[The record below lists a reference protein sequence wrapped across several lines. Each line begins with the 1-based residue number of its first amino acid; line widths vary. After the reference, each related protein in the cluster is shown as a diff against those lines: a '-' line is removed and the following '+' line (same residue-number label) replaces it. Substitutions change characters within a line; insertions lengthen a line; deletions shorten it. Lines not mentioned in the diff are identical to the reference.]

1 MKKILFVPQIS
12 NRSYTTG
19 KWILMKDAH
28 IKVIKNQMQ
37 VLNQF
42 EEFKF
47 LIILPPL
54 DQVEDVTSY
63 KDVFY
68 EEFFDKIDLS
78 IVIMNASKNA
88 AYNRFHFDMNELLVN
103 RNFLLDVDYI
113 LTDIP
118 ETARNFKMFYIL
130 NKKSPKLVVNVHYID
145 IYPEN
150 QITLGESNYFWR
162 QLDGIICADKVT
174 FFTKQM
180 MKDYFDYAVGLVD
193 EDLIEKLERK
203 CSVQDYMIISEYEM
217 KLYKKLKVEKKIVFF
232 ISRCSDDKRTKWK
245 EFIAVMK
252 ELRKQRQDFEVFIA
266 NPTQIDNQLIRN
278 ETENADY
285 FRIPEKALTR
295 KEYIELLWQSHCVP
309 LFYDIGNNISIGFYE
324 AMFCENVPVQ
334 LGVDFD
340 NMDKDNLLKA
350 FNVALDASPEA
361 SRAIWEQIIERHS
374 CEKNAERF
382 YKELL

>member
-37 VLNQF
+37 VLNRF

-54 DQVEDVTSY
+54 EQIEDITCY
-63 KDVFY
+63 KELFY
-68 EEFFDKIDLS
+68 EEFFSTIDLTV
-78 IVIMNASKNA
+78 VIMNACKNV
-88 AYNRFHFDMNELLVN
+88 AYNRFHFDMNELLTDKV
-103 RNFLLDVDYI
+103 FILDVDYVI
-113 LTDIP
+113 TDVP
-118 ETARNFKMFYIL
+118 ETARNFKMFFSL
-130 NKKSPKLVVNVHYID
+130 NKKFPKLIVNVHYID
-145 IYPEN
+145 IYLEN
-150 QITLGESNYFWR
+150 QITPGESNYFWR

-174 FFTKQM
+174 FFTRQM
-180 MKDYFDYAVGLVD
+180 LKDYFEYAAGLVD
-193 EDLIEKLERK
+193 INLIESLKRK

-217 KLYKKLKVEKKIVFF
+217 KLHRKPKAENKIIFF

-245 EFIAVMK
+245 EFITIMK

-285 FRIPEKALTR
+285 FRIPEIPLTR

-374 CEKNAERF
+374 CERNAERF